1 MEYCDG
7 QNPTAGPLRVEA
19 GQASDI
25 GLVRPLNE
33 DSILTLQLVVGEGSK
48 SVCFGLYAVADGVG
62 GYEGGEIA
70 SALALRVVTSSI
82 LQSLIIPELQRDTKG
97 SGWEHVSQVLTD
109 GVRAANDRI
118 QAEGQARG
126 NRMGTTLTAA
136 LIINGTAH
144 IANVGDSR
152 AYLLERDQLRQ
163 ITADHSL
170 VAMLVTAGELT
181 PEEIYTHSQRNIIT
195 RCLGTKSEVEVD
207 LFTERLGSGSA
218 LLLCSDGLWEMIRD
232 DHIRDAILHS
242 ENAQDAC
249 DQLVATAN
257 RNGGADN
264 VSVVVLKTHA

>member
-1 MEYCDG
+1 
-7 QNPTAGPLRVEA
+7 
-19 GQASDI
+19 
-25 GLVRPLNE
+25 
-33 DSILTLQLVVGEGSK
+33 
-48 SVCFGLYAVADGVG
+48 
-62 GYEGGEIA
+62 
-70 SALALRVVTSSI
+70 
-82 LQSLIIPELQRDTKG
+82 
-97 SGWEHVSQVLTD
+97 
-109 GVRAANDRI
+109 
-118 QAEGQARG
+118 
-126 NRMGTTLTAA
+126 
-136 LIINGTAH
+136 
-144 IANVGDSR
+144 
-152 AYLLERDQLRQ
+152 
-163 ITADHSL
+163 
-170 VAMLVTAGELT
+170 MLVTAGELT